1 MDPLGQSK
9 MVSVMWF
16 LLVSNDY
23 ALEAFVTTTLPP
35 IVHLA
40 GQMASFFFAG
50 VGYDNVAVRSQ
61 NAEVNSQNEAARLE
75 NEAVNS
81 RNEAVKQTS
90 VP

>member
-61 NAEVNSQNEAARLE
+61 NAAVGFE